1 MCALQEMGM
10 CPRDEGARSRALVE
24 EQFDALLRTVAE
36 HRPDINLDRIRTAF
50 QFADRA
56 HNGQLRKTGDPFITH
71 PIAVA
76 QILAETQMDEATITA
91 ALLHDV
97 VEDCKVPIEDIREH
111 FGPEVASLVDG
122 VTSLK
127 SIGRDVFSGEALAT
141 ASSGSATGVSAG
153 SAADDQAV
161 IRTARRHDIAKRA
174 ANLRKLLMAM
184 ANDLRVVIIKLADRL
199 HNMRTL
205 YAMSPEHQLRTALET
220 EQVFAPLAHRVGIWH
235 MKAELEDLAFQYAY
249 PQEYARVEQLVAQT
263 RAERQS
269 EVDEAV
275 RILRET
281 LVREGLPDAHV
292 TGRPKHLY
300 SIYQKMQQQSLDFD
314 DIYDLVALR
323 VIVHTRAQCYQAL
336 GIVSS
341 IWTPIPTMYS
351 DYIARSKTNLYQ
363 SIHIKV
369 IGPHNKPVEVQIR
382 TWDMHRTAEFGV
394 AAHWAYKEH
403 GEGAKAKEQFDERM
417 SWLRRQLFEWPLE
430 APDSGTFLRQV
441 VQNLFSD
448 QVFVFTPKG
457 DVMDLPAG
465 ATIIDF
471 AYRIHSDVGDHAI
484 GARIHGKFVP
494 LAHVL
499 KNGDVVEVIT
509 RANSTP
515 GRDWLALAKTA
526 HARAKIK
533 AYFRRVM
540 MTENIERGR
549 ALLQREAEKLG
560 IERSALRDEALAPI
574 AQMLNLPG
582 ETELYA
588 ALGYGSLGVT
598 AVLNRLQP
606 AKPATD
612 RAGVA
617 ERRGRSD
624 DRNLRVTV
632 GSLDNI
638 SFKRARCCLPIPS
651 DRVIG
656 YVTRSGGLALHRV
669 ECPNAQR
676 LLQTEPERVTD
687 VTYSGEPGQV
697 YSVPLL
703 IKTADRTGLL
713 ADIGDIFAEQSV
725 MITRVNTVSHPD
737 NTAVLQLSADIH
749 NLEQLA
755 RLEAALLRLPDV
767 ISVERPMDGSH
778 HPQGK

>member
-1 MCALQEMGM
+1 M
-10 CPRDEGARSRALVE
+10 SRQGKAIRTKASTE
-24 EQFDALLRTVAE
+24 EQFENLLQAVAE
-36 HRPDINLDRIRTAF
+36 HRPDIPHERIRAAF
-50 QFADRA
+50 QFAEEKHR
-56 HNGQLRKTGDPFITH
+56 GQIRKSGDPFISH
-71 PIAVA
+71 PLAVA
-76 QILAETQMDEATITA
+76 LILAETQMDEATIMA

-97 VEDCKVPIEDIREH
+97 VEDCNVPVEQIAEK
-111 FGPEVASLVDG
+111 FGDEVASLVDG

-127 SIGRDVFSGEALAT
+127 SIGRDVFSGERIAEASAPDPDPAAT
-141 ASSGSATGVSAG
+141 
-153 SAADDQAV
+153 
-161 IRTARRHDIAKRA
+161 RTARRRDVAKRA
-174 ANLRKLLMAM
+174 ANLRRLLMAM
-184 ANDLRVVIIKLADRL
+184 ARDLRVVIIKLADRL

-205 YAMSPEHQLRTALET
+205 WAMSPDHQVRTALET

-235 MKAELEDLAFQYAY
+235 MKAELEDLAFRYAY
-249 PQEYARVEQLVAQT
+249 PEEYERVAQLVAQT
-263 RAERQS
+263 RADRQS

-275 RILRET
+275 RILKET
-281 LVREGLPDAHV
+281 LRRDGLPDAHV

-300 SIYQKMQQQSLDFD
+300 SIYQKMQQQQLDYE
-314 DIYDLVALR
+314 DIYDLVAVR
-323 VIVHTRAQCYQAL
+323 VIVHTRQQCYQAL
-336 GIVSS
+336 GILSA

-403 GEGAKAKEQFDERM
+403 GEGARAQEQFDERM
-417 SWLRRQLFEWPLE
+417 SWLRRQLFEWPLD

-441 VQNLFSD
+441 AQNLFSD

-465 ATIIDF
+465 ATVIDF

-484 GARIHGKFVP
+484 GARVNGRFVR
-494 LAHVL
+494 LAHSF

-515 GRDWLALAKTA
+515 GRDWLSLARTA
-526 HARAKIK
+526 HARSKIK

-540 MTENIERGR
+540 MAENIERGR

-574 AQMLNLPG
+574 AQTLNLPS

-588 ALGYGSLGVT
+588 ALGYGSLGVM
-598 AVLNRLQP
+598 AVLNRLTPERREPERQQ
-606 AKPATD
+606 TT
-612 RAGVA
+612 

-624 DRNLRVTV
+624 DRQLRVTV

-638 SFKRARCCLPIPS
+638 SFKRTRCCLPIP
-651 DRVIG
+651 DDDVVG
-656 YVTRSGGLALHRV
+656 YISRSGGLALHRTV
-669 ECPNAQR
+669 CPNAQHFMR
-676 LLQTEPERVTD
+676 TEPERVIK
-687 VTYSGEPGQV
+687 VAYSGNPGQV
-697 YSVPLL
+697 YSVPLR
-703 IKTADRTGLL
+703 IKAADRQGLL
-713 ADIGDIFAEQSV
+713 GDVGDVFAEHGV
-725 MITRVNTVSHPD
+725 MITKTSTQSHHD
-737 NTAVLQLSADIH
+737 HTATLNMSADIR
-749 NLEQLA
+749 NLEHLSK
-755 RLEAALLRLPDV
+755 LEAALMRMPDI
-767 ISVERPMDGSH
+767 ISIERPMGGS
-778 HPQGK
+778 PRAAGN